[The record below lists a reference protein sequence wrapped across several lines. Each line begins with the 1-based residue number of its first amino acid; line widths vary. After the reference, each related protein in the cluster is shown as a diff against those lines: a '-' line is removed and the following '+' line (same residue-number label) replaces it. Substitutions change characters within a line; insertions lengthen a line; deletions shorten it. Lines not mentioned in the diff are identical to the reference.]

1 MTALFA
7 PIPAVSAQPTR
18 ESAPVKAKPGLFQ
31 RMPFAEY
38 LAIPALSQSVLQHGR
53 NDFGSM
59 KHLQA
64 AMIIESVEKVTDQ
77 MVLGQAVHT
86 AFLEPE
92 LAADRIATYTGDRRV
107 GKEWDQFRFENSGRI
122 ILTRTAAEKLQGVVN
137 ALRANEQMQKWM
149 NAVQQVE
156 MSCIG
161 SIQRLPFKGRCDA
174 LMPAVIADL
183 KMIPSTDE
191 RAVDARIWEF
201 GYHIQGWIYT
211 KLFNRPRYALAFVES
226 ESPWD
231 VRTVELSPEWLKLGE
246 KEATGIIEQVKF
258 CRKKYGGKP
267 WPGRY
272 RHIDVI
278 KPPEWVAQKFVNHES
293 ITIGGKT
300 AEEASIHGD
309 EE

>member
-18 ESAPVKAKPGLFQ
+18 EPAQAKAKPGLFH
-31 RMPFAEY
+31 RLPFPEY
-38 LAIPALSQSVLQHGR
+38 LAIQALSQSVLQNGR
-53 NDFGSM
+53 NEFGSM

-64 AMIIESVEKVTDQ
+64 AINGESATKVTDN
-77 MVLGQAVHT
+77 MILGQAMHT
-86 AFLEPE
+86 AFLEPDQAE
-92 LAADRIATYTGDRRV
+92 DRIAIWTGEARK
-107 GKEWDQFRFENSGRI
+107 GKDWEQFKAENGGRI
-122 ILTRTAAEKLQGVVN
+122 ILTRTAADNLAGMVK
-137 ALRANEQMQKWM
+137 ALRDDDQIQKWM
-149 NAVQQVE
+149 KAVQQVE
-156 MSCIG
+156 MSCVG

-183 KMIPSTDE
+183 KMIPSVDE
-191 RAVDARIWEF
+191 RAVDERIWEF

-226 ESPWD
+226 DSPWD
-231 VRTVELSPEWLKLGE
+231 VRTLELSPEWLKLGE
-246 KEATGIIEQVKF
+246 KEAIGIIEKVKF
-258 CRKKYGGKP
+258 CRKKYGEKP

-272 RHIDVI
+272 QHIDVI

-300 AEEASIHGD
+300 AEEAGND
-309 EE
+309 GG